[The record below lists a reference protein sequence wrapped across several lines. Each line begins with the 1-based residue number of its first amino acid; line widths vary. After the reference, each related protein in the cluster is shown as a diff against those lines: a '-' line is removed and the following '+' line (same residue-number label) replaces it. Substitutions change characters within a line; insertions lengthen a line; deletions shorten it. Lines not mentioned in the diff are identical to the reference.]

1 MVGDSLYR
9 SSSFRLSDGRR
20 GLDDS
25 CIRRLRS
32 VLLSRLDFWDNP
44 GLGVSRDFFCDAVDS
59 VVRLSGLSNFLFCPS
74 FQFAGENTGYMSRI
88 RILPEAVANRIAAGE
103 VVERPASVVKELLE
117 NALDAGA
124 KTIRVEVEAGGKRMI
139 RIIDDGHG
147 MSHDDALLAFERHA
161 TSKLRSADDLLSIPT
176 LGFRGEALPTIAAV
190 SRLLLE
196 TRAEEDAEGTR
207 VEFAGGK
214 LVNVKPAGLPA
225 GTTVSV
231 ADLFYSVPA
240 RRKFLKSDTTEL
252 GHIASLVTHYA
263 LANPGRQFVLTTP
276 TQQIVDCSPVERLA
290 ERVYQLFG
298 KQSFDELIEI
308 PVVSAAFRAA
318 ITEPELEPAEEKARL
333 TVYGFT
339 SRPEI
344 QRPNRNGIYIF
355 VNRRLVRD
363 RLILHAIHEAYRNIL
378 PSNVFP
384 ATLLFLEMPY
394 DEVDVNVHPAKIEV
408 RFRRSQ
414 FVHDFTRDAIRQA
427 LMSARPIASFAAAA
441 AASGALQNANTS
453 AASLSNA
460 PSMDPTAPSIVPRA
474 IIPAMEEI
482 GLGSGVGSDGGF
494 DLTSA
499 PLQPIEQRFVFPAGP
514 ESLVESSAAFGAPSL
529 ASEPPAPNWAANFAA
544 GNGSAP
550 ATLPHPDQIA
560 DLKPLGQVSSSF
572 IVAVNGE
579 GLWLVDQ
586 HVAHERVLF
595 EQHLEARR
603 AGKVESQRM
612 LMPMILELSP
622 RQLVIYEKI
631 AEELSANG
639 FEVELMG
646 PRSVAIQAAP
656 AGITGSDAEKL
667 LTEILDGIE
676 RENAAIS
683 IETLQAKIA
692 ASTAC
697 HAAIKVNMPLDQT
710 KMEWLLA
717 ALAKTDCPMS
727 CPHGRPVVLRYSIK
741 EIEKAFHRI

>member
-1 MVGDSLYR
+1 
-9 SSSFRLSDGRR
+9 
-20 GLDDS
+20 
-25 CIRRLRS
+25 
-32 VLLSRLDFWDNP
+32 
-44 GLGVSRDFFCDAVDS
+44 
-59 VVRLSGLSNFLFCPS
+59 
-74 FQFAGENTGYMSRI
+74 MSRI

-124 KTIRVEVEAGGKRMI
+124 KAIRVEVEAGGKRMI
-139 RIIDDGHG
+139 RVIDDGHG
-147 MSHDDALLAFERHA
+147 MTHDDALLAFERHA
-161 TSKLRSADDLLSIPT
+161 TSKLRSADDLMSIAT
-176 LGFRGEALPTIAAV
+176 LGFRGEAMPTIAAV

-196 TRAEEDAEGTR
+196 TRDASEAEGTR

-214 LVNVKPAGLPA
+214 LVGVKSAGLPA

-263 LANPGRQFVLTTP
+263 LANPGKQFVLTTP
-276 TQQIVDCSPVERLA
+276 TQQIVDCAPVERLA
-290 ERVYQLFG
+290 DRVYQLFG
-298 KQSFDELIEI
+298 KQALDELVEI
-308 PVVSAAFRAA
+308 PTLSAAFRAA
-318 ITEPELEPAEEKARL
+318 ITEPELEPSEESARI
-333 TVYGFT
+333 TVFGFT

-344 QRPNRNGIYIF
+344 QRPNRNGIYVF

-378 PSNVFP
+378 PGNVFP

-414 FVHDFTRDAIRQA
+414 FVHDFTRDAIRQV
-427 LMSARPIASFAAAA
+427 LMGARPIASFATAAGAGATFA
-441 AASGALQNANTS
+441 APPTNGADSPVSTNGT
-453 AASLSNA
+453 AAITPGNG
-460 PSMDPTAPSIVPRA
+460 IEVPRA
-474 IIPAMEEI
+474 VIPALQEI

-494 DLTSA
+494 DLTGA
-499 PLQPIEQRFVFPAGP
+499 PQQPVPQRFSFEPGSAFGTN
-514 ESLVESSAAFGAPSL
+514 SAA
-529 ASEPPAPNWAANFAA
+529 ASAEPAEPNWAANFAA
-544 GNGSAP
+544 ANNDAP
-550 ATLPHPDQIA
+550 ARLPHPDEIT

-579 GLWLVDQ
+579 GLWIVDQ

-612 LMPMILELSP
+612 LMPMILELAP

-631 AEELSANG
+631 AEELGANG
-639 FEVELMG
+639 FEVEPMG
-646 PRSVAIQAAP
+646 PRSVAIQAVP
-656 AGITGSDAEKL
+656 AGVANGDAEKL

-710 KMEWLLA
+710 KMEWLLD

-727 CPHGRPVVLRYSIK
+727 CPHGRPVVLRYSVK
-741 EIEKAFHRI
+741 EIERAFHRI

>member
-1 MVGDSLYR
+1 
-9 SSSFRLSDGRR
+9 
-20 GLDDS
+20 
-25 CIRRLRS
+25 
-32 VLLSRLDFWDNP
+32 
-44 GLGVSRDFFCDAVDS
+44 
-59 VVRLSGLSNFLFCPS
+59 
-74 FQFAGENTGYMSRI
+74 MSRI
-88 RILPEAVANRIAAGE
+88 RILPEAVANKIAAGE

-124 KTIRVEVEAGGKRMI
+124 KTIRIETEVGGKRMI
-139 RIIDDGHG
+139 RVIDDGHG
-147 MSHDDALLAFERHA
+147 MIHDDALLAFERHA
-161 TSKLRSADDLLSIPT
+161 TSKLKSADDLLSIST

-196 TRAEEDAEGTR
+196 TRDESEAEGTR
-207 VEFAGGK
+207 LEFAGGK
-214 LVNVKPAGLPA
+214 LVSVKPAGLPS
-225 GTTVSV
+225 GTTISV
-231 ADLFYSVPA
+231 ADLFYCVPA
-240 RRKFLKSDTTEL
+240 RKKFLKSDTTEL

-263 LANPGRQFVLTTP
+263 LANPDKQFVLTTP
-276 TQQIVDCSPVERLA
+276 TQEIINCPPAEKLA
-290 ERVYQLFG
+290 DRIYQLFG
-298 KQSFDELIEI
+298 RQSMEELVEI
-308 PVVSAAFRAA
+308 PPTSAAFRAA
-318 ITEPELEPAEEKARL
+318 ITEPELEANEESATL
-333 TVYGFT
+333 TVRGFT
-339 SRPEI
+339 SRPDV

-378 PSNVFP
+378 PPTVFP

-414 FVHDFTRDAIRQA
+414 FVHDFARDSIRQA
-427 LMSARPIASFAAAA
+427 LMSVRPVPSFAAAA
-441 AASGALQNANTS
+441 SASSQGLSASHANALDSGSPAAVATG
-453 AASLSNA
+453 
-460 PSMDPTAPSIVPRA
+460 VPRA

-482 GLGSGVGSDGGF
+482 GVGSGVGSDGGF
-494 DLTSA
+494 DLTSDA
-499 PLQPIEQRFVFPAGP
+499 LRPVEQRFAFPAGL
-514 ESLVESSAAFGAPSL
+514 ESPVESGIASAAAAAAQTL
-529 ASEPPAPNWAANFAA
+529 ATSNWAGNLAAPNA
-544 GNGSAP
+544 SAP
-550 ATLPHPDQIA
+550 ATLPRPDQIA

-603 AGKVESQRM
+603 AGKVEAQRM
-612 LMPMILELSP
+612 LMPMVIELSP
-622 RQLVIYEKI
+622 RQIVIYEKI
-631 AEELSANG
+631 AEELNANG
-639 FEVELMG
+639 FEVEPMG
-646 PRSVAIQAAP
+646 PRSVAIQAVP
-656 AGITGSDAEKL
+656 AGVAAPDAEKL

-683 IETLQAKIA
+683 IDTLQAKIA

-697 HAAIKVNMPLDQT
+697 HAAIKINMPLDQT
-710 KMEWLLA
+710 KMEWLLG

-727 CPHGRPVVLRYSIK
+727 CPHGRPVVLRYSVK

>member
-1 MVGDSLYR
+1 
-9 SSSFRLSDGRR
+9 
-20 GLDDS
+20 
-25 CIRRLRS
+25 
-32 VLLSRLDFWDNP
+32 
-44 GLGVSRDFFCDAVDS
+44 
-59 VVRLSGLSNFLFCPS
+59 
-74 FQFAGENTGYMSRI
+74 MSRI

-139 RIIDDGHG
+139 RVIDDGHG

-161 TSKLRSADDLLSIPT
+161 TSKLRSADDLLSIPS

-196 TRAEEDAEGTR
+196 SRAQEDAEGTR

-214 LVNVKPAGLPA
+214 LVSVKPAGLPA

-240 RRKFLKSDTTEL
+240 RRKFLKSETTEL

-263 LANPGRQFVLTTP
+263 LANPGKQFVLTTP

-318 ITEPELEPAEEKARL
+318 ITEPELEQSEEKARL

-339 SRPEI
+339 SRPEV

-378 PSNVFP
+378 PANVFP

-441 AASGALQNANTS
+441 AASQNATG
-453 AASLSNA
+453 ASLSNA

-482 GLGSGVGSDGGF
+482 GLGSGVGSDGGL

-499 PLQPIEQRFVFPAGP
+499 PLQPVEQRFAFPSGP
-514 ESLVESSAAFGAPSL
+514 ESSIESGAAFGLPALAGASTL
-529 ASEPPAPNWAANFAA
+529 ASEPPAPNWAGNFAT

-656 AGITGSDAEKL
+656 AGIAGSDAEKL

-727 CPHGRPVVLRYSIK
+727 CPHGRPVVLRYSVK

>member
-1 MVGDSLYR
+1 
-9 SSSFRLSDGRR
+9 
-20 GLDDS
+20 
-25 CIRRLRS
+25 
-32 VLLSRLDFWDNP
+32 
-44 GLGVSRDFFCDAVDS
+44 
-59 VVRLSGLSNFLFCPS
+59 
-74 FQFAGENTGYMSRI
+74 MSRI
-88 RILPEAVANRIAAGE
+88 RILPEAVANKIAAGE

-124 KTIRVEVEAGGKRMI
+124 KTIRIEIESGGKRMI
-139 RIIDDGHG
+139 RVIDDGHG
-147 MSHDDALLAFERHA
+147 MTHDDALLAFERHA
-161 TSKLRSADDLLSIPT
+161 TSKLRSADDLLSIAT

-196 TRAEEDAEGTR
+196 TRDADEAEGTR
-207 VEFAGGK
+207 IEFANGK
-214 LVNVKPAGLPA
+214 LVGVKPAGLPA
-225 GTTVSV
+225 GTTLSV

-263 LANPGRQFVLTTP
+263 LANPDKQFVLSTP
-276 TQQIVDCSPVERLA
+276 TQTIIDCPRAEKLA
-290 ERVYQLFG
+290 DRVYQLFG
-298 KQSFDELIEI
+298 WQALDELVEM
-308 PVVSAAFRAA
+308 PAVSAPFRSA
-318 ITEPELEPAEEKARL
+318 ITEPALDPEEEKATL
-333 TVYGFT
+333 TISGFT

-355 VNRRLVRD
+355 VNKRLVRD
-363 RLILHAIHEAYRNIL
+363 RLILHAIHEAYRNIH
-378 PSNVFP
+378 PHAIFP

-414 FVHDFTRDAIRQA
+414 FVHDATRDAIRQA
-427 LMSARPIASFAAAA
+427 LVNARPIASFAVAAGTA
-441 AASGALQNANTS
+441 KPQQHQSHPSNWAGPAS
-453 AASLSNA
+453 SLA
-460 PSMDPTAPSIVPRA
+460 PITPAPIDAGIPRA
-474 IIPAMEEI
+474 VIPPMEEI

-494 DLTSA
+494 DLSSA
-499 PLQPIEQRFVFPAGP
+499 PIQPVAQRFSFEAG
-514 ESLVESSAAFGAPSL
+514 SSFNGGAPSVAL
-529 ASEPPAPNWAANFAA
+529 PASGGPNWMANLA
-544 GNGSAP
+544 GANGDAP
-550 ATLPHPDQIA
+550 ASLPHPDQIA

-572 IVAVNGE
+572 IIAVNGQ
-579 GLWLVDQ
+579 GLWIVDQ

-612 LMPMILELSP
+612 LMPMVVELSP
-622 RQLVIYEKI
+622 RQIVTYEKI
-631 AEELSANG
+631 AEELAANG
-639 FEVELMG
+639 FEVEPMG
-646 PRSVAIQAAP
+646 PRSFAIQSMP
-656 AGITGSDAEKL
+656 AGIISSDAEQL

-697 HAAIKVNMPLDQT
+697 HAAIKINMPLDQT
-710 KMEWLLA
+710 KMEWLLG

-727 CPHGRPVVLRYSIK
+727 CPHGRPVVLRYSVK
-741 EIEKAFHRI
+741 EIERAFHRI